1 MSQPEYETIEL
12 PGAGEIRARK
22 GTSTLELA
30 GAAKHWYDRYQT
42 ARIDGIVAG
51 ASYVVMGELVA
62 AAIYYVIRSL

>member
-1 MSQPEYETIEL
+1 MSEAQYENIEI
-12 PGAGEIRARK
+12 PGVGDIRARK

-51 ASYVVMGELVA
+51 ASAVVMAELVIT
-62 AAIYYVIRSL
+62 AIYYIIRSL